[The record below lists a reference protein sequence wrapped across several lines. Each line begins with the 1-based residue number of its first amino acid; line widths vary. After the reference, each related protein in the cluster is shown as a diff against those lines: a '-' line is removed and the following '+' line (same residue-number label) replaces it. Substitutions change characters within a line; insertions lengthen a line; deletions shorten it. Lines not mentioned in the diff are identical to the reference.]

1 MSGVITT
8 GNHPLALWPG
18 VKKWFGRAYD
28 QHQKEHMALFDM
40 STSDKK
46 YEKVSELTGFGLAPK
61 KDEGTGTQYASETQG
76 NVNTFTN
83 VAYSLGYIV
92 TREEM
97 DDSQYEEVSKQR
109 VQALAFSMHTTK
121 EIVAANVYNRGFN
134 SSYTF
139 GDGVE
144 LLSTAHVTQSGNQSN
159 ELAVSADLSEAS
171 LEDLCIQINQAKN
184 SKGLQIALKAKKL
197 IVAPSNEFEAARI
210 LKSVQQSNTANNDI
224 NALRATGAISE
235 GYIVNHYLTDDDAF
249 FLRTNCPSGM
259 MGFDRVSLEFSND
272 NDFDTSNAKAKA
284 YERYSFGVGDWRGIF
299 GSEGS

>member
-28 QHQKEHMALFDM
+28 QHEKEHLQLFDM
-40 STSDKK
+40 QSSDKK
-46 YEKVSELTGFGLAPK
+46 YEKVVELTGFGLALQ
-61 KDEGTGTQYASETQG
+61 KDEGTGVQYASENQG
-76 NVNTFTN
+76 VVNTATN

-97 DDSQYEEVSKQR
+97 DDCQYEEVSKQR

-121 EIVAANVYNRGFN
+121 EIVAANVYNRAFN

-144 LLSTAHVTQSGNQSN
+144 LLSTAHVTESGNQSN
-159 ELAVSADLSEAS
+159 ELTVSADLSEAS

-197 IVAPSNEFEAARI
+197 IIPPSLEFEAARI
-210 LKSVQQSNTANNDI
+210 LKSIQQNDSANNAV
-224 NALRATGAISE
+224 NALRATGAIAE
-235 GYIVNHYLTDDDAF
+235 GYVVNHYLTDTDAF
-249 FLRTNCPSGM
+249 FIRTNCPSGM
-259 MGFDRVSLEFSND
+259 IGFNRVALEFDKD

-284 YERYSFGVGDWRGIF
+284 YERYSFIPGDWRGLF
-299 GSEGS
+299 GSPGA